1 MRHTVN
7 VNQNP
12 KTRSRTEGTKKPR
25 RIASFSDMKK
35 TSIRDSCPQVGTTQ
49 TPLPTS
55 TNPKSFGT
63 SVEKNPPKK
72 RAERTSVGRVI
83 NGWKVV
89 AKVRK
94 SEVGKFPHPI
104 YRGICPVCGC
114 EKDQEL
120 AYFRNSKSCGCARY
134 KRSNQPEDLEDD
146 MEDVDDSTIN
156 DSFIVREDM
165 VEAYSPQKSRR
176 KQGSRKPGVLVRY
189 ADMTEN
195 QQIMLSEC
203 LGSTW
208 NAMQALVGDRFLM
221 MLDAFQGDDIQMPTV
236 EQIEKRIIMSK
247 IASEFKRLRAY
258 SDEDQS
264 IDPILED
271 MAETHKTTT
280 KTIRE
285 ILRLASIEL
294 QNAHSEHAFMMDV
307 EELKT
312 NDSLV
317 LD

>member
-1 MRHTVN
+1 MRHTEN
-7 VNQNP
+7 VNRNP
-12 KTRSRTEGTKKPR
+12 INRSLTNDAKKS
-25 RIASFSDMKK
+25 RISRGQDFNHVDV
-35 TSIRDSCPQVGTTQ
+35 PTQ
-49 TPLPTS
+49 TPSPTS
-55 TNPKSFGT
+55 TNPKS
-63 SVEKNPPKK
+63 SSKSAEKNPPKR

-83 NGWKVV
+83 NGWKIV

-104 YRGICPVCGC
+104 YRGICPVCGG

-120 AYFRNSKSCGCARY
+120 AYFRNSMSCGCARY
-134 KRSNQPEDLEDD
+134 KRSNQPENLEDD
-146 MEDVDDSTIN
+146 MEDV
-156 DSFIVREDM
+156 VDM
-165 VEAYSPQKSRR
+165 EESYYPRPSRR

-189 ADMTEN
+189 ADMPEN

-203 LGSTW
+203 LGNTW
-208 NAMQALVGDRFLM
+208 NAMQNVVGDRFLL

-236 EQIEKRIIMSK
+236 EQIEKRIIMAK
-247 IASEFKRLRAY
+247 IASEFKRLRAD

-271 MAETHKTTT
+271 MADAHKTTP

-294 QNAHSEHAFMMDV
+294 QNAHSEHAFPLNNL
-307 EELKT
+307 EGL
-312 NDSLV
+312 
-317 LD
+317 

>member
-1 MRHTVN
+1 MPHTVN
-7 VNQNP
+7 ASLNP
-12 KTRSRTEGTKKPR
+12 LNRSRTNDAKQTETL
-25 RIASFSDMKK
+25 
-35 TSIRDSCPQVGTTQ
+35 VTQ
-49 TPLPTS
+49 TPIPTS
-55 TNPKSFGT
+55 SNPKSSSK
-63 SVEKNPPKK
+63 SVEKNTPKK

-83 NGWKVV
+83 NGWKVI

-94 SEVGKFPHPI
+94 SEIGKIPHPI
-104 YRGICPVCGC
+104 YRGICPVCGK

-120 AYFRNSKSCGCARY
+120 AYFRNSKSCGCAQY
-134 KRSNQPEDLEDD
+134 KRSSVPEELEDDMEDMEDLEDD
-146 MEDVDDSTIN
+146 MEDV
-156 DSFIVREDM
+156 EDM
-165 VEAYSPQKSRR
+165 EESYNPRPSRR

-189 ADMTEN
+189 ADMPES

-203 LGSTW
+203 LGNTW
-208 NAMQALVGDRFLM
+208 NAMQNVVGDRFLL

-247 IASEFKRLRAY
+247 IASEFKLLRAY

-264 IDPILED
+264 IESILED

-294 QNAHSEHAFMMDV
+294 QNAHSEHAFQLSGNS
-307 EELKT
+307 E
-312 NDSLV
+312 
-317 LD
+317 

>member
-7 VNQNP
+7 GNLNP
-12 KTRSRTEGTKKPR
+12 KTWSRTNDARKPR
-25 RIASFSDMKK
+25 RIASVSDM
-35 TSIRDSCPQVGTTQ
+35 T
-49 TPLPTS
+49 PTS
-55 TNPKSFGT
+55 TNPKASST

-72 RAERTSVGRVI
+72 RVERTSVGRII
-83 NGWKVV
+83 NGWKVI

-94 SEVGKFPHPI
+94 SEIGKIPHPI
-104 YRGICPVCGC
+104 YRGICPVCGG

-120 AYFRNSKSCGCARY
+120 AYFRNSMSCGCARY

-146 MEDVDDSTIN
+146 MVDMEDMEDV
-156 DSFIVREDM
+156 VDM
-165 VEAYSPQKSRR
+165 EESYSPAKSRR
-176 KQGSRKPGVLVRY
+176 KQGARKPGILVRY
-189 ADMTEN
+189 ADMPEN

-208 NAMQALVGDRFLM
+208 NAMQALVGDRFLL
-221 MLDAFQGDDIQMPTV
+221 MLDAFQGDDVQMPNI
-236 EQIEKRIIMSK
+236 EQIEKRIIMAK

-264 IDPILED
+264 IETILED
-271 MAETHKTTT
+271 MAETHKTTPT
-280 KTIRE
+280 TIRE

-294 QNAHSEHAFMMDV
+294 QNAHSEHAFSMDV

-312 NDSLV
+312 NDLLV

>member
-7 VNQNP
+7 GNRNP
-12 KTRSRTEGTKKPR
+12 INRSRTEDEEKSRIPR
-25 RIASFSDMKK
+25 FSDLKNV
-35 TSIRDSCPQVGTTQ
+35 DVPTQ

-55 TNPKSFGT
+55 TNPDSLSKSA
-63 SVEKNPPKK
+63 EKHTPKK

-94 SEVGKFPHPI
+94 SEIGKFPHPI
-104 YRGICPVCGC
+104 YRGICPVCGG

-120 AYFRNSKSCGCARY
+120 AYFRNSKSCGCAQY
-134 KRSNQPEDLEDD
+134 KRSNKLEDLEDLEDD
-146 MEDVDDSTIN
+146 MEDM
-156 DSFIVREDM
+156 ED
-165 VEAYSPQKSRR
+165 VEESYNPRPSRR

-189 ADMTEN
+189 ADMPEN

-221 MLDAFQGDDIQMPTV
+221 LLDAFQGDDIQMPTV
-236 EQIEKRIIMSK
+236 EQIEKRIIMAK
-247 IASEFKRLRAY
+247 IASEFKKLRSD

-264 IDPILED
+264 IDPILDE
-271 MAETHKTTT
+271 MAKTHKTSPMA
-280 KTIRE
+280 IRE

-294 QNAHSEHAFMMDV
+294 RNAHSEHAFQ
-307 EELKT
+307 LFGI
-312 NDSLV
+312 SG
-317 LD
+317 

>member
-1 MRHTVN
+1 MPHTVN
-7 VNQNP
+7 ASLNP
-12 KTRSRTEGTKKPR
+12 LNRSRTNDAKQTETL
-25 RIASFSDMKK
+25 
-35 TSIRDSCPQVGTTQ
+35 VTQ
-49 TPLPTS
+49 TPIPTS
-55 TNPKSFGT
+55 SNPKSSSK
-63 SVEKNPPKK
+63 SVEKNTPNK

-83 NGWKVV
+83 NGWKVI

-94 SEVGKFPHPI
+94 SEIGKIPHPI
-104 YRGICPVCGC
+104 YRGICPVCGK

-120 AYFRNSKSCGCARY
+120 AYFRNSKSCGCAQY
-134 KRSNQPEDLEDD
+134 KRSSVPEELEDDMEDMEDLEDD
-146 MEDVDDSTIN
+146 MEDV
-156 DSFIVREDM
+156 EDM
-165 VEAYSPQKSRR
+165 EESYNPRPSRR

-189 ADMTEN
+189 ADMPES

-203 LGSTW
+203 LGNTW
-208 NAMQALVGDRFLM
+208 NAMQNVVGDRFLL

-247 IASEFKRLRAY
+247 IASEFKLLRAY

-264 IDPILED
+264 IESILED

-294 QNAHSEHAFMMDV
+294 QNAHSEHAFSMYG
-307 EELKT
+307 E
-312 NDSLV
+312 
-317 LD
+317 